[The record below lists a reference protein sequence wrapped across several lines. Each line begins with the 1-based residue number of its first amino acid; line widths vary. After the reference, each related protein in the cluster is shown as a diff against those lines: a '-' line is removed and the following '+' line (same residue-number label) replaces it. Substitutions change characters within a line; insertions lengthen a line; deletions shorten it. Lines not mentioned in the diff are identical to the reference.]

1 MSSHTMD
8 LIVFCCRLLVIEM
21 HQGRVDYEIDSGAKL
36 KTSRNKDLS
45 LEKSKAG

>member
-1 MSSHTMD
+1 MD
-8 LIVFCCRLLVIEM
+8 LIVSAIYLLLSFALVIEM
-21 HQGRVDYEIDSGAKL
+21 HQGCVDYEIDSGAKL